1 MKVLLVDDH
10 PLILTALQS
19 IIQMLDSRVEV
30 VTAETPHDLFSLL
43 AVDASVNLVLLDLLL
58 GPAVDG
64 FLVLAQLRERYP
76 ALPVVVV
83 SSVDRLT
90 DMVRVVDMGA
100 MGFVA
105 KGLPTREL
113 HEALAMVLAGGVFIP
128 PALLGLDRPPG
139 MNLADAAA
147 QADAAASA
155 DAARQRV
162 ANSLAN
168 TASLASAANTA
179 STANTA
185 SAAGA
190 AGAVQRAM
198 PAASAAPPPALATG
212 PASPDGHGLV
222 GGSAVSTRASLATLG
237 ITPRQTDV
245 LLLLLKGLPNKL
257 IARELNVSVDTIK
270 DHVAAVLRAL
280 GVVSRTQAVLVVGRL
295 MQQGLAGGVGGGL
308 AAGMPGAGLGR

>member
-19 IIQMLDSRVEV
+19 IIQILDSRIEV
-30 VTAETPHDLFSLL
+30 VTAETPQALFALL

-64 FLVLAQLRERYP
+64 FAVLAQLRERYP

-105 KGLPTREL
+105 KGSPTRQL

-128 PALLGLDRPPG
+128 PALLGLARPPG
-139 MNLADAAA
+139 MNLSEAAA
-147 QADAAASA
+147 LADEAASQE
-155 DAARQRV
+155 AARLR
-162 ANSLAN
+162 A
-168 TASLASAANTA
+168 A
-179 STANTA
+179 STL
-185 SAAGA
+185 AGA
-190 AGAVQRAM
+190 ASPVQRAM
-198 PAASAAPPPALATG
+198 PAAAAPEPQPAPLASF
-212 PASPDGHGLV
+212 ASQGGVGLA
-222 GGSAVSTRASLATLG
+222 GGAAAGTRASLATLG

-295 MQQGLAGGVGGGL
+295 MQQGAAGSLAPGLPGPGLGL
-308 AAGMPGAGLGR
+308 AVR

>member
-19 IIQMLDSRVEV
+19 IIQILDSRIEV
-30 VTAETPHDLFSLL
+30 VTAETPQALFALL

-64 FLVLAQLRERYP
+64 FAVLAQLRERYP

-105 KGLPTREL
+105 KGSPTRQL

-128 PALLGLDRPPG
+128 PALLGLARPPG
-139 MNLADAAA
+139 MNLSEAAA
-147 QADAAASA
+147 LADEAASQE
-155 DAARQRV
+155 AARQR
-162 ANSLAN
+162 A
-168 TASLASAANTA
+168 A
-179 STANTA
+179 STL
-185 SAAGA
+185 AGA
-190 AGAVQRAM
+190 ASPVQRAM
-198 PAASAAPPPALATG
+198 PAAASAPEPQPAPLASF
-212 PASPDGHGLV
+212 ASQGGVGLA
-222 GGSAVSTRASLATLG
+222 GGAAAGTRASLATLG

-295 MQQGLAGGVGGGL
+295 MQQGAAGSLAPGLPGPGLGL
-308 AAGMPGAGLGR
+308 AVR

>member
-19 IIQMLDSRVEV
+19 VIQMLDSRVEV
-30 VTAETPHDLFSLL
+30 VSAETPQALFSLL
-43 AVDASVNLVLLDLLL
+43 AADASVNLVLLDLLL

-113 HEALAMVLAGGVFIP
+113 HEALAMVLGGGVFIP
-128 PALLGLDRPPG
+128 PALLGLARPPG

-147 QADAAASA
+147 QADAAASVE
-155 DAARQRV
+155 AARQRA
-162 ANSLAN
+162 ANSLAAA
-168 TASLASAANTA
+168 ASPVQQAMPAP
-179 STANTA
+179 
-185 SAAGA
+185 AAGA
-190 AGAVQRAM
+190 AAQ
-198 PAASAAPPPALATG
+198 PAAAPAAAPAGHDG
-212 PASPDGHGLV
+212 PGVLSVL
-222 GGSAVSTRASLATLG
+222 SARAGLATLG

-280 GVVSRTQAVLVVGRL
+280 GVGSRTQAVLAVGRL
-295 MQQGLAGGVGGGL
+295 MQPGAAGALVGGL
-308 AAGMPGAGLGR
+308 VAGSPVAGLGR

>member
-105 KGLPTREL
+105 KGLPTCEL

-155 DAARQRV
+155 DAARQRA
-162 ANSLAN
+162 ANSLAS
-168 TASLASAANTA
+168 TASMARAEN
-179 STANTA
+179 
-185 SAAGA
+185 A

-198 PAASAAPPPALATG
+198 PAPAAAPPPALATG

>member
-19 IIQMLDSRVEV
+19 IIEMLDSRIEV
-30 VTAETPHDLFSLL
+30 VTAETPQALFSLL
-43 AVDASVNLVLLDLLL
+43 AVDTGVNLVLLDLLL

-105 KGLPTREL
+105 KGSPTREL
-113 HEALAMVLAGGVFIP
+113 HEALAMVLSGGVFIP
-128 PALLGLDRPPG
+128 PALLGLARPPG

-147 QADAAASA
+147 QADATANLE
-155 DAARQRV
+155 AARQRA
-162 ANSLAN
+162 ANSLAAA
-168 TASLASAANTA
+168 ASPVQQAMLAP
-179 STANTA
+179 
-185 SAAGA
+185 AAGA
-190 AGAVQRAM
+190 AAQ
-198 PAASAAPPPALATG
+198 PAAAPAG
-212 PASPDGHGLV
+212 HDGLGGL
-222 GGSAVSTRASLATLG
+222 GARASLATLG

-280 GVVSRTQAVLVVGRL
+280 GVVSRTQAVLAVGRL
-295 MQQGLAGGVGGGL
+295 MQQGAAGGLVVGL
-308 AAGMPGAGLGR
+308 PGAGLGR

>member
-190 AGAVQRAM
+190 VQRAM

>member
-19 IIQMLDSRVEV
+19 IIQMLDSRIEV
-30 VTAETPHDLFSLL
+30 VTAETPQALFSLL
-43 AVDASVNLVLLDLLL
+43 AVDATVNLVLLDLLL

-83 SSVDRLT
+83 SSIDRLT

-105 KGLPTREL
+105 KGSPTREL
-113 HEALAMVLAGGVFIP
+113 HEALAMVLSGGVFIP
-128 PALLGLDRPPG
+128 PALLGLARPPG

-147 QADAAASA
+147 QADEAASL
-155 DAARQRV
+155 DAARQRA
-162 ANSLAN
+162 ANSLAAA
-168 TASLASAANTA
+168 ASP
-179 STANTA
+179 
-185 SAAGA
+185 
-190 AGAVQRAM
+190 VQQAM
-198 PAASAAPPPALATG
+198 PAPATGGAAQPAAAPAAAPAGQA
-212 PASPDGHGLV
+212 GL
-222 GGSAVSTRASLATLG
+222 GLLGARAGLATLG

-280 GVVSRTQAVLVVGRL
+280 GVVSRTQAVLAVGRL
-295 MQQGLAGGVGGGL
+295 MQQGAAAGL
-308 AAGMPGAGLGR
+308 AQGVAGPVLGSVLGSVLR

>member
-105 KGLPTREL
+105 KGLPTCEL

-185 SAAGA
+185 SA

>member
-19 IIQMLDSRVEV
+19 IIEMLDSRIEV
-30 VTAETPHDLFSLL
+30 LTAETPQAMFSQL

-105 KGLPTREL
+105 KGSPTREL
-113 HEALAMVLAGGVFIP
+113 HEALAMVLGGGVFIP
-128 PALLGLDRPPG
+128 PALLGLARPPG

-147 QADAAASA
+147 QADAAANLE
-155 DAARQRV
+155 AARQRA
-162 ANSLAN
+162 ANSLAAA
-168 TASLASAANTA
+168 ASP
-179 STANTA
+179 
-185 SAAGA
+185 
-190 AGAVQRAM
+190 VQQAM
-198 PAASAAPPPALATG
+198 PAPAVGAAAQPAAAPAAAPAG
-212 PASPDGHGLV
+212 HDGLGGL
-222 GGSAVSTRASLATLG
+222 GARASLATLG

-280 GVVSRTQAVLVVGRL
+280 GVVSRTQAVLAVGRL
-295 MQQGLAGGVGGGL
+295 MQQGAAGGLVVGL
-308 AAGMPGAGLGR
+308 PGAGLGR